1 MDWQAFEAWCLAD
14 YDKALGTLKEQRRR
28 YRYFAKH
35 GFSVDRF
42 FSSPAAGRDEFRR
55 FLAKRKAAGARRWAV
70 ITYIKAA
77 NWLVDY
83 ANLDVGAAGRWERWK
98 LPKEP
103 ESEPR
108 TLTEAQ
114 RDAVLGY
121 RHPSLLTERRR
132 RALAWICRHTELRP
146 ADIAA
151 LRVSRIDAALS
162 AVWLDRPAKKGRA
175 RFVLFPRS
183 AWEPS
188 SELQAW
194 FEVRVPGD
202 AFFTDRGGEAS
213 SSAYISREIACIG
226 LDLGFPVSATRLR
239 RAGAQEMERLG
250 VPERV
255 IGHRLGHTSR
265 QSTERYLSRL
275 TAEAVRREL
284 EDAGVPGF

>member
-1 MDWQAFEAWCLAD
+1 MDWSAFEAWCLAD
-14 YDKALGTLKEQRRR
+14 YEKAAGTVREQLRR
-28 YRYFAKH
+28 YRFFEKH
-35 GFSVDRF
+35 GFRVDAF
-42 FSSPAAGRDEFRR
+42 LQSPRAGRDEFRA
-55 FLAKRKAAGARRWAV
+55 FLAKRKSAGARRWAV
-70 ITYIKAA
+70 ITYIKAV

-83 ANLDVGAAGRWERWK
+83 ANRDGGAWERWK

-103 ESEPR
+103 ESEPK

-114 RDAVLGY
+114 RAAVMAY
-121 RHPSLLTERRR
+121 EHRCDVTMRRR

-151 LRVSRIDAALS
+151 LRVSRIDRDLS
-162 AVWLDRPAKKGRA
+162 AVWLARPAKRGRA
-175 RFVLFPRS
+175 RYILLPRS

-188 SELQAW
+188 GDLQAW
-194 FEVRVPGD
+194 FEVKVPGD
-202 AFFTDRGGEAS
+202 AFFTDRHGQPS
-213 SSAYISREIACIG
+213 SSAYISREIASIG

-265 QSTERYLSRL
+265 ESTERYLSKL

-284 EDAGVPGF
+284 EAHGVPGF